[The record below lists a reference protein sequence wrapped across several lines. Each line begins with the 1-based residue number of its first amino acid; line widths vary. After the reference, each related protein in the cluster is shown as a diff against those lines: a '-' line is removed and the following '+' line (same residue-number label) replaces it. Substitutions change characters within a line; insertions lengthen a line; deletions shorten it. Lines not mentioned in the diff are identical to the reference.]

1 MTIPQVPP
9 ASISQIDISELDT
22 LLSISMTTRVGNLP
36 DTPTGPLAILFS
48 GGLDSA
54 LLVYYAHLT
63 LPKETSIDLLNV
75 AFQNPRIHDMTSQDP
90 YSTCPDRIT
99 GISAYHELQTNCP
112 GRTFRLVCVNIPFSE
127 TTEHKPI
134 ILSLMS
140 PHNTEM
146 DLSIASALYFASR
159 GIGFLHPTATPY
171 TTPSKVLISGLGADE
186 LFAGY
191 NRHQIAF
198 SRNGYTAL
206 LSELELDARRL
217 GKRNLGRDDR
227 VTAHWAREVRYPF
240 LDERVVNWAMSVPVW
255 TKCAF
260 GERAAPGLYD
270 ELPKDKTV
278 LRGIAWDKGLQSIAQ
293 EKKRAVRIKINMRVC
308 LLTMPD
314 PIWVTNCKNALREI
328 QRHRFHILIN
338 RPLIAMMIL
347 TDT

>member
-1 MTIPQVPP
+1 M
-9 ASISQIDISELDT
+9 S
-22 LLSISMTTRVGNLP
+22 TRVRNLP
-36 DTPTGPLAILFS
+36 NAPVDPLAILFS
-48 GGLDSA
+48 GGLDCA

-63 LPKETSIDLLNV
+63 LPKDTPIDLLNV
-75 AFQNPRIHDMTSQDP
+75 AFQNPRIHGMTVQDP

-112 GRTFRLVCVNIPFSE
+112 GRTFRLVCINTPFTE
-127 TTEHKPI
+127 TTEHKPT
-134 ILSLMS
+134 ILGLMS

-159 GIGFLHPTATPY
+159 GIGLIYPTTTQYRTPAR
-171 TTPSKVLISGLGADE
+171 VLISGLGADE

-206 LSELELDARRL
+206 LSELQLDASRL

-255 TKCAF
+255 FKCAF
-260 GERAAPGLYD
+260 GVRSAPGLYD
-270 ELPKDKTV
+270 QLPKDKAV
-278 LRGIAWDKGLQSIAQ
+278 LRGIAWDKGLKSIAQ
-293 EKKRAVRIKINMRVC
+293 EKKRAVRITTV
-308 LLTMPD
+308 
-314 PIWVTNCKNALREI
+314 
-328 QRHRFHILIN
+328 
-338 RPLIAMMIL
+338 
-347 TDT
+347 